1 MNNKFDKSISIHKK
15 SRIVYDKKIC
25 SETNQMILMRKTIN
39 TTTEVI
45 IEKEIIDLDN
55 EYDEYDEDNENNENN
70 EKYKTII
77 NIPSYVIYMS
87 GLFSLINRET
97 YLSYFKKAFDIF
109 YPIKDQK
116 YNHVSKWN
124 MNDYI
129 DGIID
134 VLINTH
140 SWRKYEGII
149 SGRVLNN
156 KFNEFCKHNLFK
168 ETYKLILEDY
178 FLKNKTEKLKFQSID
193 SSRICNKLCTS
204 YEYSKEGGKK
214 NGMKLL
220 VICDAFGVIIAICV
234 VPGNVHDS
242 KTIEDIFKNML
253 INTNTEDYSKNN
265 KYKQT
270 LLADTGYYSENN
282 IKIIKSLGYIPIMNK
297 NIGNTKDY
305 KIINRIMHQREN
317 NAERLNKRHII
328 ENYFSWIKKYPKID
342 RLYEKNIDNYEQ
354 MVCLI
359 SSFIALSHM

>member
-1 MNNKFDKSISIHKK
+1 MNNKFEKSKSIYKR
-15 SRIVYDKKIC
+15 SRIIYDKKIC
-25 SETNQMILMRKTIN
+25 SSTNQLILMKKTIA

-45 IEKEIIDLDN
+45 IEKEIIDLTN
-55 EYDEYDEDNENNENN
+55 ELDEDIESV
-70 EKYKTII
+70 ID
-77 NIPSYVIYMS
+77 IPLCITYMS
-87 GLFSLINRET
+87 SLFSLINRDIF
-97 YLSYFKKAFDIF
+97 LNYFKKAYEIF

-134 VLINTH
+134 VIINTH

-149 SGRVLNN
+149 LGRVLNN
-156 KFNEFCKHNLFK
+156 KFNEYCKHNLFK
-168 ETYKLILEDY
+168 ETYKLILADY
-178 FLKNKTEKLKFQSID
+178 FLKDKTNKLKFQSID
-193 SSRICNKLCTS
+193 TSRICNKLCTT

-220 VICDAFGVIIAICV
+220 AICDAFGVVIAICMI
-234 VPGNVHDS
+234 PGNVHDS
-242 KTIEDIFKNML
+242 KTIEEIFKNML
-253 INTNTEDYSKNN
+253 IDTETKKFTNNN

-270 LLADTGYYSENN
+270 LLGDTGFYSEKN
-282 IKIIKSLGYIPIMNK
+282 IELIKSIGYIPVMNK

-305 KIINRIMHQREN
+305 KIINRIIAQREN

-359 SSFIALSHM
+359 SSFIAISHI